1 MDKNTT
7 EAEARVVAELARKGA
22 GYELDSAIRE
32 GLAIPVIMGENREVK
47 SLEAFLERPVRIREN
62 AKLTS
67 VGSFID
73 YVNLHK
79 NASSIILAEES
90 TNSFKVIIDYH
101 DGHPNNLSHKGQ
113 LTLAHTTG
121 MSAWIE
127 NHKRKMNQEEF
138 GLFIEE
144 NSVDIVDPAAAT
156 MLQVAT
162 SLRAI
167 KSTDFE
173 SKVRLDNGAFHFAYK
188 EEIKG
193 TYQDGSAEVPASFY
207 LGVVP
212 YRGMADAYKIE
223 AKLRYR
229 VSQRGLELWYAVPEL
244 DRLLERAFEEV
255 KANIAENTGLKVLD
269 GSI

>member
-1 MDKNTT
+1 M
-7 EAEARVVAELARKGA
+7 AESLVSFHVALCNYEFINKKLGAVDEFHRLKTKSEYQKAARQSALAEIAA
-22 GYELDSAIRE
+22 VLDPAYS
-32 GLAIPVIMGENREVK
+32 GLADARGGESLDDPLFAAARLVGQYIGAEVK
-47 SLEAFLERPVRIREN
+47 PQAGARRIDDPKMQLLAIAKASRLRVR
-62 AKLTS
+62 
-67 VGSFID
+67 
-73 YVNLHK
+73 
-79 NASSIILAEES
+79 
-90 TNSFKVIIDYH
+90 
-101 DGHPNNLSHKGQ
+101 
-113 LTLAHTTG
+113 
-121 MSAWIE
+121 
-127 NHKRKMNQEEF
+127 
-138 GLFIEE
+138 
-144 NSVDIVDPAAAT
+144 DIA
-156 MLQVAT
+156 
-162 SLRAI
+162 LR
-167 KSTDFE
+167 DE
-173 SKVRLDNGAFHFAYK
+173 WWRLDNGAFHFAYK